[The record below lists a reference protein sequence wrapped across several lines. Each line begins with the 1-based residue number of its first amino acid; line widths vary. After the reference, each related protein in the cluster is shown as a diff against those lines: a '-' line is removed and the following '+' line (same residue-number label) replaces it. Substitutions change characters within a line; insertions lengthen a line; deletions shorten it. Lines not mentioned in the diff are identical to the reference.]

1 MSKQFSKWGTNL
13 MDGQHLHVR
22 CMAHIV
28 NLIVQDG
35 LKEVGDSVRRVR
47 QAIRYI
53 RQSPARLKKI
63 QRRWNS
69 TYLILRTALEF
80 ENTFISYGIH
90 DPGLLEHLLTHV
102 CEDGKD
108 VGALTSGDWENVRKM
123 EKFLEPF
130 YNLTLRVSSSL
141 YVTSNVHFHEIVE
154 LACVLKLLA
163 DNDDISLA
171 MMAKRMKAKF
181 DKYCSAP
188 EKMNKMIF
196 IACVLDPHFKF
207 DYVAFVLLRMYG
219 QEKGEKIRDEV
230 KLYMTTLFEEYRK
243 VTSKISQGSS
253 TSRVEPSVINI
264 ESLHKRTLI
273 QQEYLR
279 HKAESGNMDAKTE
292 LDRYLD
298 DDVEVANEHFD
309 ILLWW
314 KVNSSKFPTLAEM
327 AHDVLAIPI
336 STVASESIFSTGR
349 SVLDSFRSS
358 LTPRLV
364 QALIC
369 LQDWFKKETS
379 PIKVEE
385 DLDYLE
391 EIESDL
397 NSV

>member
-1 MSKQFSKWGTNL
+1 M
-13 MDGQHLHVR
+13 
-22 CMAHIV
+22 
-28 NLIVQDG
+28 
-35 LKEVGDSVRRVR
+35 
-47 QAIRYI
+47 
-53 RQSPARLKKI
+53 
-63 QRRWNS
+63 
-69 TYLILRTALEF
+69 LRTALEF
-80 ENTFISYGIH
+80 ENAFVSYGIH

-108 VGALTSGDWENVRKM
+108 VGALAGGDWENVRKM
-123 EKFLEPF
+123 EKFLESF
-130 YNLTLRVSSSL
+130 YNLTLRVSGSI
-141 YVTSNVHFHEIVE
+141 YVTSNVHFHEIGE

-163 DNDDISLA
+163 DNDNISLA

-181 DKYCSAP
+181 DKYWGAP

-196 IACVLDPHFKF
+196 IACVLDPRFKF
-207 DYVAFVLLRMYG
+207 DYVAFVLLRMYR

-298 DDVEVANEHFD
+298 DDVGVANEHFD
-309 ILLWW
+309 ILFWW

-327 AHDVLAIPI
+327 AHDVLVIPI
-336 STVASESIFSTGR
+336 STMASESVFSTGGR
-349 SVLDSFRSS
+349 ALDSFRSS
-358 LTPRLV
+358 LTLRLV

-369 LQDWFKKETS
+369 LQDWF
-379 PIKVEE
+379 
-385 DLDYLE
+385 
-391 EIESDL
+391 
-397 NSV
+397 